1 MNDWVK
7 QIELL
12 RVENEGLKEGRKTRD
27 ELLVKYTSQVEALTA
42 RNRELR
48 EALEKMIY
56 LAEMTRWNN
65 EQEGWISTAKKALEV
80 KE

>member
-12 RVENEGLKEGRKTRD
+12 RVENEGL
-27 ELLVKYTSQVEALTA
+27 
-42 RNRELR
+42 RE
-48 EALEKMIY
+48 MIY